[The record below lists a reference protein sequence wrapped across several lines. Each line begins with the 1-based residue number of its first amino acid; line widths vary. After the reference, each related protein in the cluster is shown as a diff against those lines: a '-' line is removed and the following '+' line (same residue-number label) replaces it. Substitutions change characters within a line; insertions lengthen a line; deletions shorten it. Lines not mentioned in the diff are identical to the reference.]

1 MPCNTFPSGQ
11 TPAAPPATSTLT
23 HPLPTSCAI
32 RSNTTPRSPIPLH
45 TSCAHQDKHQLLH
58 PTSTLTCSHIMRQ
71 SGQAPLHTYP
81 PPSRTMRPSNRLSIH
96 HRRYLRIVLKK
107 PAKIKLI
114 IKSQFKCNPLY
125 RLYRHIQLPL
135 GLRHNP
141 FRNQVT

>member
-1 MPCNTFPSGQ
+1 MQHIPIRAN
-11 TPAAPPATSTLT
+11 
-23 HPLPTSCAI
+23 TSC
-32 RSNTTPRSPIPLH
+32 ST
-45 TSCAHQDKHQLLH
+45 
-58 PTSTLTCSHIMRQ
+58 PTSTLTCSHIMRP
-71 SGQAPLHTYP
+71 SGQTPLHAHPSPFTHHASIRSNTTPHLPPFPHHAPSGQTPLHAHP

-114 IKSQFKCNPLY
+114 IKSQLKCNPLY